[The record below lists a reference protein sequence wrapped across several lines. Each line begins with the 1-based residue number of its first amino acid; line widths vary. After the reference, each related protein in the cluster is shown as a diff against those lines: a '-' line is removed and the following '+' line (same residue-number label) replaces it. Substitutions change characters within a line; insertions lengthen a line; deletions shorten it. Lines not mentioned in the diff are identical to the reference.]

1 MSTAEA
7 PRISRDEI
15 ETKLRQLK
23 GDAEEVAGA
32 QKQNGMI
39 AAALGGVVLLALVYV
54 LGRRKGRKRSAFVEI
69 RRL

>member
-7 PRISRDEI
+7 PRITRDDI

-23 GDAEEVAGA
+23 GEAEDVAGA
-32 QKQNGMI
+32 QKKNGIVI
-39 AAALGGVVLLALVYV
+39 AVIGGIALIALAYM
-54 LGRRKGRKRSAFVEI
+54 LGRRGGRKKSAFVEI

>member
-7 PRISRDEI
+7 PRISRDDI

-23 GDAEEVAGA
+23 GDAEEVASA
-32 QKQNGMI
+32 QRQTGLI
-39 AAALGGVVLLALVYV
+39 AAAVGGVVLLVLVYM

>member
-7 PRISRDEI
+7 PRITRDEI

-23 GDAEEVAGA
+23 GDAEDVAGA
-32 QKQNGMI
+32 QKQNGLII
-39 AAALGGVVLLALVYV
+39 AAVGGVVLLALAYF

>member
-7 PRISRDEI
+7 PRITRDEI
-15 ETKLRQLK
+15 ESKLRQLK

-32 QKQNGMI
+32 QKQTGLI
-39 AAALGGVVLLALVYV
+39 AAGVGGVLLLALVYM
-54 LGRRKGRKRSAFVEI
+54 LGRRKGRKRSAVVEI

>member
-1 MSTAEA
+1 VSTAEA

-23 GDAEEVAGA
+23 GDAEDVAGA

-39 AAALGGVVLLALVYV
+39 IAAVGVVVVIALAYL